1 MDARTPAQTA
11 ELALSVGC
19 AKTALHSRPA
29 RLVILAILAG
39 CYIALG
45 GTLSL
50 IAGYG
55 LGADPST
62 PALQKLASGATF
74 PIGLILVV
82 VLGAELFTGNNA
94 LLIPAFMQRRC
105 SAMTVAANWAIV
117 YTGNFIGAV
126 GFTILMV
133 WATGLTAPEP
143 YHSAIIGI
151 GVAKTSM
158 PWLTVMLKGIGANW
172 CVCLAVWLALSGKTL
187 TDKIAGCWW
196 PVMAFVVLGY
206 EHCIANM
213 MYLPL
218 AMLEGAPVTVGDA
231 IWRNLIPATIGNII
245 GGALFV
251 GCVHAWLH
259 LQKNISPH
267 GS

>member
-1 MDARTPAQTA
+1 MDARTPRQVA
-11 ELALSVGC
+11 ELAEEIGL
-19 AKTALHSRPA
+19 AKTSLHSQPL
-29 RLVILAILAG
+29 RLAVLAILAG

-50 IAGYG
+50 ITGYG
-55 LGADPST
+55 MGATASNPG
-62 PALQKLASGATF
+62 LQKLVSGATF

-94 LLIPAFMQRRC
+94 LLVPAFMRGRYGI
-105 SAMTVAANWAIV
+105 STVIKNWTIV
-117 YTGNFIGAV
+117 YLGNFVGAV
-126 GFTILMV
+126 AFTTVMV
-133 WATGLTAPEP
+133 WCVGLTSAEP

-151 GVAKTSM
+151 GIAKTSM
-158 PWLTVMLKGIGANW
+158 PWMTVFLKGIAANW

-187 TDKIAGCWW
+187 GDKIAGCWW
-196 PVMAFVVLGY
+196 PVMAFVALGY

-218 AMLEGAPVTVGDA
+218 AMLEGADITVGRA
-231 IWRNLIPATIGNII
+231 IWANLIPATIGNII

-251 GCVHAWLH
+251 GCVHGWLH
-259 LQKNISPH
+259 LRNEN
-267 GS
+267 